1 MTEGR
6 GVLNLEFTRQGRKK
20 QLKVY
25 GTRRKGHRERWTVK
39 GKGKYFWVR
48 RDTKGRFLASG
59 KWNPKD
65 PLYETLFTETE
76 PLIIEYGR
84 GSEALA
90 EVRQVVNEWEWIH
103 FEAES

>member
-1 MTEGR
+1 MVLVKDIPSMGR
-6 GVLNLEFTRQGRKK
+6 GRKK

-48 RDTKGRFLASG
+48 RDSRGRFLASG
-59 KWNPKD
+59 KWSPKE
-65 PLYETLFTETE
+65 PLAETLFTETE
-76 PLIIEYGR
+76 PLIIEYDR
-84 GSEALA
+84 GGEALA
-90 EVRQVVNEWEWIH
+90 QVRQVVNECEWVD

>member
-1 MTEGR
+1 MPLERKR
-6 GVLNLEFTRQGRKK
+6 GKK

-48 RDTKGRFLASG
+48 RDSKGRFLASG
-59 KWNPKD
+59 KWSPKE
-65 PLYETLFTETE
+65 PVSEKVFTETE
-76 PLIIEYGR
+76 PLIIEYDTGR
-84 GSEALA
+84 EALA
-90 EVRQVVNEWEWIH
+90 QVREVVKEWEWVD